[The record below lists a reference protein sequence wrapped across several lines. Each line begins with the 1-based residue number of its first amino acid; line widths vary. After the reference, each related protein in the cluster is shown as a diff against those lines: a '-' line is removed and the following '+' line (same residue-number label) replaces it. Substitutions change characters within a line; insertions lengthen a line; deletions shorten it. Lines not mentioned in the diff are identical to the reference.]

1 MRTGGGS
8 EGNFPDYHIVIIDV
22 LMTERVVRDVRVCID
37 EIVEQNSRK
46 EWMIDLSFMKFIVLR
61 TGSGSNTEH
70 FSLWRFQVRS
80 A

>member
-46 EWMIDLSFMKFIVLR
+46 ECRLVLHGIHR
-61 TGSGSNTEH
+61 VQNRVG
-70 FSLWRFQVRS
+70 QQQ
-80 A
+80 